1 MIDGLK
7 RMTNRTGHVMSAI
20 LKTAGRSKAAQYTL
34 ALIAAM
40 VTFATAQTAHAST
53 VTYTTPA
60 VGLTG
65 VENTTYTVYDIINS
79 VLAVIYPS
87 IIPIIVA
94 GSTIFAAWWVWHRL
108 RGAVS

>member
-1 MIDGLK
+1 MFETLK
-7 RMTNRTGHVMSAI
+7 RMTNRTGQVLSATFNKMTSSKPVQYV
-20 LKTAGRSKAAQYTL
+20 LAGLTTIGTLVASK
-34 ALIAAM
+34 M
-40 VTFATAQTAHAST
+40 AHAS
-53 VTYTTPA
+53 VTYTTPIT
-60 VGLTG
+60 GLTG

-79 VLAVIYPS
+79 VLAVIYPA